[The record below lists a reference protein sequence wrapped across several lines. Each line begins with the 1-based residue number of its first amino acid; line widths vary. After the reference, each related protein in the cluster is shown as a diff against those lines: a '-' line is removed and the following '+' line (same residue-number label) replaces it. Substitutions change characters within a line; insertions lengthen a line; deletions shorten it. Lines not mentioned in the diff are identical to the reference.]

1 MSINLD
7 NPESLIEKIDAAR
20 NFVGETGALD
30 PYLLAFMAC
39 GSLLSFLL
47 WLAS

>member
-1 MSINLD
+1 MGCKR
-7 NPESLIEKIDAAR
+7 ETIEIKNSR
-20 NFVGETGALD
+20 NEVRETGALD